1 MTIAKQ
7 HKTKLQ
13 ALTEEIFD
21 LLIKRD
27 LVGIAQLKLSHIR
40 TDDDGFM
47 ILNKEYCLA
56 MDAALYQ
63 LSAIYSTWFNAQ
75 PIAREHL
82 FTVDYVE

>member
-13 ALTEEIFD
+13 ELTEEIFN
-21 LLIKRD
+21 LLINRD
-27 LVGIAQLKLSHIR
+27 LVGITQLKLRYIK
-40 TDDDGFM
+40 TDDDGFV

-56 MDAALYQ
+56 MDAALYK
-63 LSAIYSTWFNAQ
+63 LSVIYSTWFNAQ

-82 FTVDYVE
+82 FTVDYIE